1 MDAKML
7 DGKVAIVSG
16 ASYGMGQTMAEL
28 FAREGAK
35 VVMTARGQ
43 EKLDAAVAEIRAKGY
58 DVTGVVADN
67 KKLEDVQRVIQ
78 TALDVYD
85 DLDIVIN
92 NAAIGE
98 QKMIDET
105 DDEWLEHVYQTNVFG
120 PFRFIREALKIF
132 MPKNEGCII
141 NISSVNGERPFC
153 GAAYT
158 SSKGAINTLTKNVAM
173 RLIDTNIRIKLTR
186 PGSSPAA
193 RRCWS
198 TAGTSST
205 SPARNVTPSTR
216 RTPACFWPPTW
227 ADMSR
232 DRSSRCATAH
242 SCKEL
247 CPGGCYETMDCGI
260 ARVDDVAGVL
270 SGNTCGRKRDRKLYA
285 LYGLYA
291 STGGA
296 DGPDSGHGSRYAG
309 GVVLPRWQHGI

>member
-28 FAREGAK
+28 FAKEGAK

-43 EKLDAAVAEIRAKGY
+43 EKLDSAVAGIRAKGY

-78 TALDVYD
+78 TALDVYG

-141 NISSVNGERPFC
+141 NISSVNGDRPFC

-158 SSKGAINTLTKNVAM
+158 SSKGAINTLTKNVAI
-173 RLIDTNIRIKLTR
+173 RLIDTNIRINAVA
-186 PGSSPAA
+186 PGA
-193 RRCWS
+193 
-198 TAGTSST
+198 T
-205 SPARNVTPSTR
+205 VTP
-216 RTPACFWPPTW
+216 
-227 ADMSR
+227 
-232 DRSSRCATAH
+232 AH
-242 SCKEL
+242 LANKAGEQ
-247 CPGGCYETMDCGI
+247 PGGAKMLEYSKHFVYFPGPECDPIDQANACLFLASDMGKHVKGQVIQVC
-260 ARVDDVAGVL
+260 
-270 SGNTCGRKRDRKLYA
+270 SGAFL
-285 LYGLYA
+285 
-291 STGGA
+291 
-296 DGPDSGHGSRYAG
+296 
-309 GVVLPRWQHGI
+309 